1 MIKLD
6 SPSIKIVI
14 LGGLGEFGCNMM
26 AIESGEDIVVTDAG
40 LGFPPENTPG
50 VEIIVPNISYL
61 KENQKRLRAILIT
74 HGHEDHIG
82 ALPYLFSQVQVPI
95 YAPPFAYHLI
105 KQKIKGNFLV
115 KDKKW
120 LNKIIIGDYY
130 QIGDIKV
137 EFFPVNHSTP
147 DSTGIILYTK
157 AGIILHT
164 GDFKRGKPL
173 IGTNSINWK
182 MLYERLPSRVRV
194 LCSDSTYSIVSGN
207 SEPDQ
212 IVEPHLADI
221 VKKTRTKVFFST
233 FSSSIGRIKQA
244 LKVAKDHGR
253 QAAILGDSMSK
264 KINIARKLGYLS
276 GFENTVISVDKLKSL
291 PSHKSMLI
299 VTGSQGEKNSVLMRL
314 TRGKFKGIEISS
326 GDCLVLS
333 SSIVPGNELKVA
345 EMIQK
350 LSVKGVKVIDQT
362 KAKIHVRGHALK
374 DDLKELIKIFQP
386 EFFIPIHGQYE
397 HLLEHLLIAKEAG
410 ISRENIWIL
419 ERGNVLQ
426 ISSKG
431 SELMSPVPSGLVYL
445 TGSARHIID
454 SSVIDDIIDVGG
466 NGVLTISL
474 LINLSNK
481 NRELKCFVD
490 QIEFTASQDVLKNI
504 KDYTQETLETAV
516 AHGIKLGRL
525 DSLMIQRVGQYL
537 TMKNIPHPMI
547 RINIINP
554 NKTK

>member
-1 MIKLD
+1 MIKTD
-6 SPSIKIVI
+6 TPSIKIVI

-26 AIESGEDIVVTDAG
+26 AIESGKDIVVIDAG
-40 LGFPPENTPG
+40 LGFPPENIAG

-61 KENQKRLRAILIT
+61 KFNQKRLRAILIT

-82 ALPYLFSQVQVPI
+82 ALPYLFSQVHAPI

-105 KQKIKGNFLV
+105 KQKIKGGFLFE
-115 KDKKW
+115 DKKW
-120 LNKIIIGDYY
+120 LNKIVIGDHY

-164 GDFKRGKPL
+164 GDFKIGQPL
-173 IGTNSINWK
+173 IGTNSVNWK
-182 MLYERLPSRVRV
+182 TLYKRLPDRIRV
-194 LCSDSTYSIVSGN
+194 LCSDSTYSIVPGN

-221 VKKTRTKVFFST
+221 VKKTRAKIFFST

-244 LKVAKDHGR
+244 LKVAKDNSR

-264 KINIARKLGYLS
+264 KINIARKLGYLPD
-276 GFENTVISVDKLKSL
+276 FENTIISVDRLKKL
-291 PSHKSMLI
+291 PNHKSMLI

-314 TRGKFKGIEISS
+314 TRGKFKGIAISS

-362 KAKIHVRGHALK
+362 KAKIHVRGHASK

-386 EFFIPIHGQYE
+386 EHFIPIHGQYE
-397 HLLEHLLIAKEAG
+397 HLLEHLLIANEAG
-410 ISRENIWIL
+410 ISRENIWVL

-431 SELMSPVPSGLVYL
+431 SELMPSVPSGLVYL
-445 TGSARHIID
+445 KGPNRHIID
-454 SSVIDDIIDVGG
+454 SSVIDDINDVGE
-466 NGVLTISL
+466 NGVLTVSL
-474 LINLSNK
+474 LINLFNE

-490 QIEFTASQDVLKNI
+490 QIEFTVSQDVLKNI
-504 KDYTQETLETAV
+504 KDYAQETLETAV
-516 AHGIKLGRL
+516 ANGIKLDRL
-525 DSLMIQRVGQYL
+525 ESLMIQRINQYL
-537 TMKNIPHPMI
+537 TMKNIHRPMI

>member
-1 MIKLD
+1 MIKTD
-6 SPSIKIVI
+6 PPSIKIVI

-26 AIESGEDIVVTDAG
+26 AIESGEDIVVIDAG
-40 LGFPPENTPG
+40 LGFPPENIAG

-61 KENQKRLRAILIT
+61 KFNQKRLRAILIT

-82 ALPYLFSQVQVPI
+82 ALPYLFSQVHAPI

-105 KQKIKGNFLV
+105 KQKIKGGFLF
-115 KDKKW
+115 KDKKC
-120 LNKIIIGDYY
+120 LNKIVIGDHY

-164 GDFKRGKPL
+164 GDFKIGQPL
-173 IGTNSINWK
+173 IGTNSVNWK
-182 MLYERLPSRVRV
+182 TLYKRLPDRIRV
-194 LCSDSTYSIVSGN
+194 LCSDSTYSIVPGN

-221 VKKTRTKVFFST
+221 VKKTRAKVFFST

-244 LKVAKDHGR
+244 LKVAKDHSR

-264 KINIARKLGYLS
+264 KINIARKLGYLPD
-276 GFENTVISVDKLKSL
+276 FENTIISVDRLKKL
-291 PSHKSMLI
+291 PNHKSMLI

-314 TRGKFKGIEISS
+314 TRGKFKGIAISS

-362 KAKIHVRGHALK
+362 KAKIHVRGHASK

-386 EFFIPIHGQYE
+386 EHFIPIHGQYE
-397 HLLEHLLIAKEAG
+397 HLLEHLLIANEAG
-410 ISRENIWIL
+410 ISRENIWVL

-431 SELMSPVPSGLVYL
+431 SELMPSVPSGLVYL
-445 TGSARHIID
+445 KGPNRHIID
-454 SSVIDDIIDVGG
+454 SSVIDDINDVGE
-466 NGVLTISL
+466 NGVLTVSL
-474 LINLSNK
+474 LINLFNE

-490 QIEFTASQDVLKNI
+490 QIEFTVSQDVLKNI
-504 KDYTQETLETAV
+504 KDYAQETLETAV
-516 AHGIKLGRL
+516 ANGIKLDRL
-525 DSLMIQRVGQYL
+525 ESLMIQRINQYL
-537 TMKNIPHPMI
+537 TMKNILRPMI